1 MKEKEA
7 IGIEIIKDNRKL
19 LIHANKEVILS
30 SGTINSPVL
39 LMLSGIGP
47 KEHLEKH
54 RACSISSFLYNVLY
68 IVACHMF
75 RLASVLSV
83 LIQITASDYLL
94 GIFKLF
100 SVTVSVV
107 MQIKEQH
114 FFYIPCVYGNW
125 W

>member
-47 KEHLEKH
+47 KEHLEEH
-54 RACSISSFLYNVLY
+54 GVR
-68 IVACHMF
+68 IV
-75 RLASVLSV
+75 
-83 LIQITASDYLL
+83 
-94 GIFKLF
+94 
-100 SVTVSVV
+100 
-107 MQIKEQH
+107 
-114 FFYIPCVYGNW
+114 FYS
-125 W
+125 